1 MPKEMFP
8 QKQPGDGLAASHVND
23 LGRVVTNL
31 SGGNQG
37 SGLQG
42 TSGWITGV
50 AGGIRPPLRYAKVI
64 HDVVE
69 AGDTTTSGLYLI
81 VLRFWDEAN
90 SQWTWETDEY
100 RLDVRGFSS
109 DPSAPQRGPVL
120 LPEDRLIVFYDKQ
133 RGSWVPVSVEDG
145 DKWILAPSGGIPSR
159 RSLTEGSAVCK
170 FMKQTLNAAGDKI
183 TWSYLLD
190 KNGNQVTRRVFNG
203 YRHHI
208 PGGKYYRVSINSI
221 GQWMVEC
228 PCEEESSSSTSTS
241 LSSLSSAS
249 SSSISTSS
257 TSSTSQSS
265 QSASS
270 ASSQSTSSASSQS
283 TSSQS
288 ASSASSQSTSSQS
301 ASSASSQSASSASSF
316 SESSASSFSVSSES
330 SESSS
335 LTSSASS
342 ENPCGQCWFV
352 FTDTGEPCTMGG
364 GLETGEWVLVD
375 NCEPGCTCPSG
386 GPEECGTYY
395 GEIRGVTNCE
405 E

>member
-90 SQWTWETDEY
+90 SQWTWGTDEY

-120 LPEDRLIVFYDKQ
+120 LPEDRLIVMYDKQ
-133 RGSWVPVSVEDG
+133 RGSWAPVSVEDG
-145 DKWILAPSGGIPSR
+145 DKWVYVQQGGIPSR
-159 RSLTEGSAVCK
+159 SGMTEGSAICY
-170 FMKQTLNAAGDKI
+170 FMRQTLNAGGDKI
-183 TWSYLLD
+183 TWTFLTD
-190 KNGNQVTRRVFNG
+190 RNGVPVTRRVFNG

-208 PGGKYYRVSINSI
+208 PGGAYYRVSINSI
-221 GQWMVEC
+221 GQWTVEC
-228 PCEEESSSSTSTS
+228 PCEEQSSSSTSTS
-241 LSSLSSAS
+241 LSSVSSTSVS
-249 SSSISTSS
+249 SVSTSSESTSS
-257 TSSTSQSS
+257 TSSL
-265 QSASS
+265 SASS
-270 ASSQSTSSASSQS
+270 ISKQSDSSQSTSSASS
-283 TSSQS
+283 
-288 ASSASSQSTSSQS
+288 
-301 ASSASSQSASSASSF
+301 
-316 SESSASSFSVSSES
+316 FSVSSQS

-335 LTSSASS
+335 MTSSQSSSPVDCASTECS
-342 ENPCGQCWFV
+342 WKWISGTWVAQTSACEVVGCFNCSNMPTRDGDYENEIVGPYPCL
-352 FTDTGEPCTMGG
+352 P
-364 GLETGEWVLVD
+364 
-375 NCEPGCTCPSG
+375 
-386 GPEECGTYY
+386 
-395 GEIRGVTNCE
+395 
-405 E
+405 